1 MNLRLICINNE
12 SEEAYLTVGKEYIAI
27 FYTPN
32 MSRNNGGVYFIYD
45 HLLGSGLTV
54 EADKF
59 ITLEDWREQ
68 QIKSIIDEI

>member
-12 SEEAYLTVGKEYIAI
+12 SEEGYLTVGKEYIAI

-32 MSRNNGGVYFIYD
+32 MSRNNGGAYFIFTD
-45 HLLGSGLTV
+45 PGAGSAV